1 MANTKLDGLFT
12 PGGRLVMGS
21 LTERQ
26 DKDQQGAPIPV
37 EDQAYFFA
45 VAVPKSSPEVGP
57 LVNQLWQMAATDYA
71 SMPLVMAQI
80 NMGLAATQFS
90 WKIEDGDAPQVDPR
104 TGLARQT
111 PEYMKGCF
119 IFKFRTKF
127 EIGACD
133 ATGRDIARTGIKRG
147 DYIDV
152 MFNSQINGKV
162 DHTAG
167 IYLNPVAIRLLGYGE
182 AIQSGVQASQAFA
195 GRGAATMGSQ
205 MPTAAGAAM
214 PAAALPG
221 APAMGM
227 PAQQPAMGM
236 PVGPTGMPGNA
247 APVQPVMVPA
257 GGTAMPGMPGAAG
270 TASPSNPGY
279 PGILAGGGMPGM

>member
-26 DKDQQGAPIPV
+26 DKDQQGAPIPA

-71 SMPLVMAQI
+71 NMPLVMAQI
-80 NMGLAATQFS
+80 NMGLAAPQFS
-90 WKIEDGDAPQVDPR
+90 WKVEDGDAPQVDPK
-104 TGLARQT
+104 TGLARPT
-111 PEYMKGCF
+111 PEYIKGCF

-133 ATGRDIARTGIKRG
+133 VTGKDIARTAIKRG

-195 GRGAATMGSQ
+195 GRGAVAMGSQ

-214 PAAALPG
+214 PAAAMPG
-221 APAMGM
+221 AGAAMPAAAMTGAVGM
-227 PAQQPAMGM
+227 PMGNAPAQPAMV
-236 PVGPTGMPGNA
+236 PAA
-247 APVQPVMVPA
+247 APM
-257 GGTAMPGMPGAAG
+257 GMPGAPSI
-270 TASPSNPGY
+270 ASPSNPGY

>member
-12 PGGRLVMGS
+12 PGGRFIMGS
-21 LTERQ
+21 LTEKQ
-26 DKDQQGAPIPV
+26 DKDQQGQPIPV
-37 EDQAYFFA
+37 IDQAYFFA
-45 VAVPKSSPEVGP
+45 VAVPKSSPEVSP
-57 LVNQLWQMAATDYA
+57 LINQLWTMAATDYGN
-71 SMPLVMAQI
+71 MPLIMQQI
-80 NMGLAATQFS
+80 NMGLNATQFS
-90 WKIEDGDAPQVDPR
+90 WKMEDGDTPQVDPK
-104 TGLARQT
+104 TGMARAT

-127 EIGACD
+127 EVGACD
-133 ATGRDIARTGIKRG
+133 VNGRDIARTGIKRG

-195 GRGAATMGSQ
+195 GRGAASMGSQ

-214 PAAALPG
+214 PGAAVGMPGAAVGMPTGNAAPAQPGMGLAAA
-221 APAMGM
+221 
-227 PAQQPAMGM
+227 
-236 PVGPTGMPGNA
+236 PTGMPG
-247 APVQPVMVPA
+247 APM
-257 GGTAMPGMPGAAG
+257 

>member
-26 DKDQQGAPIPV
+26 DKDQQGAPIPA

-71 SMPLVMAQI
+71 NMPLVMAQI
-80 NMGLAATQFS
+80 NMGLAAPQFS
-90 WKIEDGDAPQVDPR
+90 WKIEDGDAPQVDPK
-104 TGLARQT
+104 TGLARST
-111 PEYMKGCF
+111 PEYIKGCI

-133 ATGRDIARTGIKRG
+133 VTGKDIARTAIKRG

-195 GRGAATMGSQ
+195 GRGAVAMGSQ

-214 PAAALPG
+214 PGAQMPG
-221 APAMGM
+221 AQMPGAVGM
-227 PAQQPAMGM
+227 P
-236 PVGPTGMPGNA
+236 TGN
-247 APVQPVMVPA
+247 APVQPGMVPA
-257 GGTAMPGMPGAAG
+257 GAPMGMPGATS